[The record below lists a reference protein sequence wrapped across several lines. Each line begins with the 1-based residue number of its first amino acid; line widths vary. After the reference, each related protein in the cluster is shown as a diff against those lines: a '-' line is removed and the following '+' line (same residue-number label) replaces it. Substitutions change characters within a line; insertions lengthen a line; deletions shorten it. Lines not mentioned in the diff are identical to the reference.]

1 MLLARCLPIVLPTLF
16 SISPV
21 FAQFESEEPEV
32 DEEIVV
38 WGRATELLG
47 EADSASHGVVGYADF
62 STRPMMR
69 VGELVEVIP
78 GMMATQH
85 SGSGKANQ
93 YFLRGINLD
102 HGSDFSAR
110 FDGMPVNMRTHA
122 HASGYLD
129 LNFMIPEIIEKVEYR
144 KGPYYAEMGD
154 FSAAGGSMFKTY
166 DSLDEGFVQVDVGT
180 QEDYRLVAANSFE
193 FANGDLLVAGEFYS
207 RNGPWELEEN
217 LEKYNGMVKY
227 TGIHNAIDTRL
238 SLMAYSAQWNS
249 TNQVPLRALESG
261 LISRFGFIDPDL
273 GGNSSRYTING
284 GLARKNYDI
293 GAYISYYDMNLINN
307 PTYFLDDPINGD
319 EFEQEDRRLIYGLTA
334 NYYTET
340 TIGDF
345 DVLPK
350 LGFEL
355 RYDDVGKL
363 NLFNTAA
370 HERIGIV
377 RQDEAQELSLSFFG
391 QAQVY
396 VTDKLRTTFG
406 LRWDYYDYDIIAF
419 RLENSG
425 SGSDSLLQPK
435 FAIAY
440 SFNNHLEFY
449 GNYGIGFHSNDT
461 RGAVITVDPVSG
473 DPATPVCTL
482 VEADGA
488 EIGMRIDAFDGFRLT
503 LAGFWLELESE
514 LLFVGDAGTSEPGD
528 ATRRIGVEA
537 DAFWEV
543 NDWLV
548 LDAAITKI
556 NGKFKGLPDDQNN
569 IPDAHG
575 FTASAGVTIVTDDG
589 WTGSLRLRHFGD
601 APLIEDGSVD
611 KKPSTLLNLGISK
624 DFGKYEI
631 GLDILNLLDS
641 DEDDVD
647 YFFESQL
654 AGEPAP
660 VEDIHFHPTED
671 RAFKLSVRYKF

>member
-1 MLLARCLPIVLPTLF
+1 MSLARCTNLLLLAQFVAA
-16 SISPV
+16 PV
-21 FAQFESEEPEV
+21 FAQSEAPKEPQF
-32 DEEIVV
+32 DEEIIV

-69 VGELVEVIP
+69 VGELVEVVP

-93 YFLRGINLD
+93 YFLRGMNLD

-144 KGPYYAEMGD
+144 KGPYYADMGD
-154 FSAAGGSMFKTY
+154 FSAAGGSLFKTY
-166 DSLDEGFVQVDVGT
+166 DTLDEGFVQADVGT
-180 QEDYRLVAANSFE
+180 QDDYRLVAADSFE
-193 FANGDLLVAGEFYS
+193 FGNGDLLIAGEFYS
-207 RNGPWELEEN
+207 RNGPWVLEED
-217 LEKYNGMVKY
+217 LEKYNGMIKY
-227 TGIHNAIDTRL
+227 TGNHGGVDTRL
-238 SLMAYSAQWNS
+238 ALMGYSAEWNS
-249 TNQVPLRALESG
+249 TNQIPLRAVESG

-284 GLARKNYDI
+284 GLAWEDYEI

-307 PTYFLDDPINGD
+307 PTYFLNDPVNGD

-334 NYYTET
+334 NYATET
-340 TIGDF
+340 TLGDF

-355 RYDDVGKL
+355 RYDDVDEL
-363 NLFNTAA
+363 NLFNTVAR
-370 HERIGIV
+370 ERIGFV

-391 QAQVY
+391 EAQIY
-396 VTDKLRTTFG
+396 ITDKLRTTFG
-406 LRWDYYDYDIIAF
+406 LRWDYYDYDILAI
-419 RLENSG
+419 RPENSG
-425 SGSDSLLQPK
+425 TGSDSLFQPK
-435 FAIAY
+435 LAVAY
-440 SFNNHLEFY
+440 TFNDHLEFY
-449 GNYGIGFHSNDT
+449 GNYGTGFHSNDA

-473 DPATPVCTL
+473 APADPVDTL

-514 LLFVGDAGTSEPGD
+514 LLFVGDAGTSEPND
-528 ATRRIGVEA
+528 ATRRVGIEA

-548 LDAAITKI
+548 LDAAITKTD
-556 NGKFKGLPDDQNN
+556 GKFKGLPDGQNE

-575 FTASAGVTIVTDDG
+575 FYRQCRDYY
-589 WTGSLRLRHFGD
+589 RHRQW
-601 APLIEDGSVD
+601 
-611 KKPSTLLNLGISK
+611 LG
-624 DFGKYEI
+624 
-631 GLDILNLLDS
+631 
-641 DEDDVD
+641 
-647 YFFESQL
+647 
-654 AGEPAP
+654 
-660 VEDIHFHPTED
+660 
-671 RAFKLSVRYKF
+671 R